1 MLSYIRMNY
10 LNYQGN
16 KSRLMDFIKN
26 NSSEYLKKDMA
37 LLDIFSGGGAVAFEF
52 AKTMKVYANDLE
64 PYSCQ
69 LTKGI
74 LCRSKYHK
82 FDDNFFSAFE
92 ASLKANEAA
101 LTKSMLPFLHE
112 EANALANE
120 ENASRLLSLY
130 ESVPTIW
137 NGKYSPLLSGKAS
150 VENVRNRK
158 LRFAL
163 FTLLYSNNYF
173 GVEQAVEIDS
183 IRCAI
188 DHADPTYNVSYLYS
202 CLFHAM
208 NAAVFAKDGHM
219 AQPLSPEKNIT
230 RLFKSRKISIS
241 DVFFET
247 LKAYDDLP
255 PLFSSEN
262 KVFNEDFLKLIDD
275 RDLSGVG
282 CVYADPPYTDMQ
294 YSRYYHL
301 LNTIYEYKFSKPT
314 IVRGQFTK
322 GLYLENR
329 RQSEISERKSFLP
342 SLVKLMD
349 FCSSKAINLIIS
361 FGYPQNTSLQKTDRY
376 LASIDDLVKS
386 AQGSFGETNVKLIG
400 HDYDHANQRNSQKKK
415 VVEYLILCKGDSHG
429 DK

>member
-1 MLSYIRMNY
+1 MNY

-26 NSSEYLKKDMA
+26 NGTNYIKKGKA
-37 LLDIFSGGGAVAFEF
+37 LLDIFSGGGAVAFDF
-52 AKTMKVYANDLE
+52 AKTTKVYANDLE
-64 PYSCQ
+64 PYSSQ
-69 LTKGI
+69 LTKGV
-74 LCRSKYHK
+74 LYRSKYHK
-82 FDDNFFSAFE
+82 FDDRFFITFDA
-92 ASLKANEAA
+92 ALKANEKS
-101 LTKSMLPFLHE
+101 LTNLMRPFLDE
-112 EANALANE
+112 ETISLENE
-120 ENASRLLSLY
+120 DTPSRLLHLY
-130 ESVPTIW
+130 ESIPTIW
-137 NGKYSPLLSGKAS
+137 NGKYSSLLSGNAS
-150 VENVRNRK
+150 IDNIQNRK
-158 LRFAL
+158 LHFSL

-173 GVEQAVEIDS
+173 GVRQAIEIDS

-188 DHADPTYNVSYLYS
+188 NSVDCSYNVPYLFS

-219 AQPLSPEKNIT
+219 AQPLSPEKNVF
-230 RLFKSRKISIS
+230 RLFKSRRISIY

-255 PLFSSEN
+255 PLFSSDN
-262 KVFNEDFLKLIDD
+262 KVFNEDFLKLIKNY
-275 RDLSGVG
+275 DLSDVG

-301 LNTIYEYKFSKPT
+301 LNTVYEYKFSTPT
-314 IVRGQFTK
+314 MVRGTFTK

-349 FCSSKAINLIIS
+349 FCHDKGMNLIIS
-361 FGYPQNTSLQKTDRY
+361 FGYPQNTMLQRTDRY
-376 LASIDDLVKS
+376 LTSIDNLVES
-386 AQGSFGETNVKLIG
+386 ARKSFGKTNVKLIG
-400 HDYDHANQRNSQKKK
+400 QDYDHANQRNSQKKK

-429 DK
+429 NK